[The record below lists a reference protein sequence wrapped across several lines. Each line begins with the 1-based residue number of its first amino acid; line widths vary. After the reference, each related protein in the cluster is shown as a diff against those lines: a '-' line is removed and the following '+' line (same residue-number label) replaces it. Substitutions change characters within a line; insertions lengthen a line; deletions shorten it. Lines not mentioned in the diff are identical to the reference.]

1 MNDGI
6 ALLFGTVA
14 AALIAQTTQNIG
26 LPEYITN
33 LSAPGVLAIV
43 FYYILQRYEK
53 RVDAAFKAHAELE
66 ERLFNLVSERF
77 GKEDK

>member
-1 MNDGI
+1 MNDGAI
-6 ALLFGTVA
+6 LLFGTISSI
-14 AALIAQTTQNIG
+14 LIAQATQTVG

-53 RVDAAFKAHAELE
+53 RVDSAFKAHAELE
-66 ERLFNLVSERF
+66 ERLFNLLSVNLR
-77 GKEDK
+77 KEDE